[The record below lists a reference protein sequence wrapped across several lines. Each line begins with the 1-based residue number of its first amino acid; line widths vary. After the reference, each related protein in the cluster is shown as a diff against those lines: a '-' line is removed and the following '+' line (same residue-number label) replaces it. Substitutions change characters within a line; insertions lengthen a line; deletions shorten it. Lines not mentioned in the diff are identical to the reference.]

1 MTTGHVYIATS
12 LDGFVAREDHTLD
25 WLMKQKTEGEDF
37 GYDEFIDSVDGLVMG
52 RGSYETV
59 LTFENWIYT
68 KPVLVMS
75 ATLGPDDIPVELKD
89 KVEVTNETDPA
100 KVMNYLDEKGWK
112 RAYVDGGRLVQSF
125 MRAGLV
131 DDITLT
137 LIPILIGKGIRLFG
151 EIEGDVDLKLLSS
164 QSYGSGLVMN
174 RYEVTKT

>member
-25 WLMKQKTEGEDF
+25 WLMKQPTDGEDY
-37 GYDEFIDSVDGLVMG
+37 GYDAFIDSVDGLVMG

-59 LTFENWIYT
+59 LSFDKWLYT

-75 ATLGPDDIPVELKD
+75 TSLSKADIPDELKG
-89 KVEVTNETDPA
+89 KVEITSETDPA
-100 KVMNYLDEKGWK
+100 KVMSDLHEKGWK
-112 RAYVDGGRLVQSF
+112 RVYVDGGRLVQSF

-137 LIPILIGKGIRLFG
+137 LIPVLIGKGIRLFG
-151 EIEGDVDLKLLSS
+151 DIEQDIDLKLLSS

-174 RYEVTKT
+174 RYKVVKP

>member
-12 LDGFVAREDHTLD
+12 LDGFVAREDRTLD
-25 WLMKQKTEGEDF
+25 WLMKQPTEGEDY
-37 GYDEFIDSVDGLVMG
+37 GYDAFIDSVDGLVMG

-59 LTFENWIYT
+59 LTFESWIYT

-75 ATLGPDDIPVELKD
+75 ATLSPDDIPEHLKD
-89 KVEVTNETDPA
+89 KVEITNETNPE
-100 KVMNYLDEKGWK
+100 KVMSHLAGKGWK

-137 LIPILIGKGIRLFG
+137 LIPILIGRGIRLFG
-151 EIEGDVDLKLLSS
+151 DIEHDIDLELLAS

-174 RYEVTKT
+174 RYKVLKP